1 MAKNKVLNKDENP
14 KRTPMILCTILQT
27 IGWLLLIDV
36 GLLFITTL
44 LHPGLGAFEDSEPF
58 QTVLSLTQYWFSI
71 DFFFIGISAVILGQ
85 LARFIFQKTDRPG
98 LLLRHSNIILIFF
111 ACLILF
117 WALLRYLYDKP
128 SQPERWGVFLLAFLF
143 PALVKAFM
151 LILTAQILKRI
162 IPIIEESKT
171 LV

>member
-1 MAKNKVLNKDENP
+1 
-14 KRTPMILCTILQT
+14 LQT

-36 GLLFITTL
+36 GIFFIATFL
-44 LHPGLGAFEDSEPF
+44 NPELGALDNKEPF
-58 QTVLSLTQYWFSI
+58 EIVLSLSQYWFSI

-98 LLLRHSNIILIFF
+98 LLLRRGNIILIFF

-117 WALLRYLYDKP
+117 WAVLRYLYDKP
-128 SQPERWGVFLLAFLF
+128 SQPERWGVFLLAFIF

-151 LILTAQILKRI
+151 LTLVAQILKRI
-162 IPIIEESKT
+162 IPIIEESKS